1 MARKIPAKGL
11 AVGII
16 GIAAVI
22 IIAGNA
28 IGLPIPDFFGISD
41 IVAQTTEITSTI
53 YGENTGQAA
62 LLPGCAETF
71 SCSVEV
77 TFECLE
83 ETGNCPVPDELP
95 PVVSSNDTTTQ
106 QQADTFDPPILGI
119 VSEIVK
125 IDSDGK
131 RDVDFVTIGFLGQL
145 SLTEPGV
152 AIDYST
158 GFINIDSLTLF
169 GGPLAD
175 VSGAGSFDVLINNS
189 TIFAMPFGIEVDRT
203 CPEGLICIDTLT
215 GKFDGNGTVRILF
228 VEPTGAKAPS
238 FSFSFADNI
247 VNFPNFQ
254 ISELRFVI
262 SNFVITTID
271 PEIACIAVV
280 PTPAECLPKQWA
292 LVSSDLLTLQMNND
306 PSKIVIVDEATGEN
320 INANLVDNNL
330 VISTLAKSIAGD
342 DCIVS
347 PPLGNVFLRIKNTP
361 VGVKIF
367 SGVGEGMKDISV
379 SPPNCFATFPTA
391 STTLIQRNTD
401 YVLEFSDPNLTF
413 QITTAQSQQD
423 YHFSC
428 QYVNASKL
436 EKICNFPP

>member
-1 MARKIPAKGL
+1 MTRKIPAKTGL
-11 AVGII
+11 AIGII
-16 GIAAVI
+16 GVAAII

-41 IVAQTTEITSTI
+41 IVAQTPSITSTI
-53 YGENTGQAA
+53 YGENTGQASV
-62 LLPGCAETF
+62 LPGCAETF

-77 TFECLE
+77 MFECLE
-83 ETGNCPVPDELP
+83 ETGNCPVPEELP
-95 PVVSSNDTTTQ
+95 PVVTSNDTTTQ
-106 QQADTFDPPILGI
+106 QQADTFDPPVLGI

-131 RDVDFVTIGFLGQL
+131 RDVDFVGIEFTPL
-145 SLTEPGV
+145 SLVEEGLAV
-152 AIDYST
+152 DYST

-169 GGPLAD
+169 GEPLAD
-175 VSGAGSFDVLINNS
+175 VSGAGIFDVQINNS
-189 TIFAMPFGIEVDRT
+189 TIFTMPFGIEVDVT
-203 CPEGLICIDTLT
+203 CPVGLVCVNSLT

-247 VNFPNFQ
+247 VNFPDFQ
-254 ISELRFVI
+254 TSELRFVI
-262 SNFVITTID
+262 SDFVITTVE

-280 PTPAECLPKQWA
+280 PTPAECLPKQFA
-292 LVSSDLLTLQMNND
+292 LVTNDLLTLQMVND

-330 VISTLAKSIAGD
+330 VISTLAKAIAGP

-367 SGVGEGMKDISV
+367 SGVGEGMKDTSV
-379 SPPNCFATFPTA
+379 SPPTCFATFPTA

-401 YVLEFSDPNLTF
+401 YVLEFADPNLTF
-413 QITTAQSQQD
+413 QITTPQSQQD

-436 EKICNFPP
+436 ETICNFPP